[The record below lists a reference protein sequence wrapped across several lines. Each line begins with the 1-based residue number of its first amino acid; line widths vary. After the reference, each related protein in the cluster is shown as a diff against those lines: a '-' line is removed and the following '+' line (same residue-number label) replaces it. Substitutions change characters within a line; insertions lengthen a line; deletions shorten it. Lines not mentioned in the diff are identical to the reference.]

1 MSRKRKISTEELNN
15 IITEYIYYNK
25 YVPKIKY
32 TELVAYAETI
42 GYNLH
47 PNDFGR
53 NEEIKNKIKQ
63 FNEMHKIPSVV
74 DSSETYI
81 FSEIDVER
89 IINLGKYN
97 IENQRMLLNLY
108 KDNHNKAYDEIIRL
122 SELVEGII
130 KENEEK
136 TNQIKVLREK
146 NKELTKT
153 NEQQLSIIKSEKL
166 ITIEERFMNYM
177 KFLSDNDI
185 FLNLNNE
192 DIERMMRRLFK
203 INKKDMQCLEEDEKI
218 VLENEKNKVISI
230 KKEKLS
236 IPKIPNL
243 FSE

>member
-32 TELVAYAETI
+32 TELVEYAETI

-130 KENEEK
+130 KENDEK

-192 DIERMMRRLFK
+192 DIELMMRRLFK

-218 VLENEKNKVISI
+218 VLEDEKNKVISI

-236 IPKIPNL
+236 IPKIPDL
-243 FSE
+243 FSK